1 MTKMWAPSSS
11 MLAPALTHFWSES
24 DRFARRL
31 LVITL
36 LLVLG
41 SSILAGLAP
50 ALLKVL
56 VDRLEQH
63 GVDPAYATSFCLIA
77 GYAFA
82 HWLTTSLGELRD
94 MFCGRADQRIQRRM
108 SFTLFRHVMSLP
120 LCFHLQRKTGAL
132 IQILAN
138 GLMGYRMLLHH
149 IAMTI
154 LPIVVELM
162 TMSAVLFLLD
172 RGEFLGIIGISL
184 VFYAVV
190 LWAGIRRIGKP
201 ARAVSTA
208 KINASAVL
216 TDSIL
221 NYETIKYFGAESQV
235 HGRFGEALI
244 STEDNWDR
252 LYRRKLEN
260 SLIVAGI
267 FAVSLGVLVYC
278 AAREVQQGRMSI
290 GEFVLVNAYV
300 LRITQ
305 PLEAI
310 GFAFRD
316 IAEGMA
322 WIADMTKLLGEQC
335 EGDTVEH
342 PVAMAAGPLGLAFAR
357 VSYSYPGDRDV
368 IKDVTFM
375 VPAGKSMAIV
385 GSSGSGKSSL
395 IRLLVR
401 VVEPREGLIFLNG
414 TPLSNIPKSTLRTV
428 IAVVPQDIALFNDT
442 IAYNIGFGRQGCTS
456 AEIIRAAK
464 VAHIHDFIVGLP
476 DGYETQVGER
486 GLKLSGGEKQRVAIA
501 RAVVRE
507 PRIFVFDEGTSS
519 LDPETEQAILSDL
532 KRALST
538 TTKLIIAHRLSNVVH
553 ADEIIVLS
561 RGRIVEY
568 GTHPELLRRGGAY
581 AAMWRAQSK
590 RSA

>member
-1 MTKMWAPSSS
+1 MTTPSSS
-11 MLAPALTHFWSES
+11 MLTLAVTHFWSAS
-24 DRFARRL
+24 DLFARRL

-50 ALLKVL
+50 ALLKAI
-56 VDRLEQH
+56 VDRLEPR
-63 GVDPAYATSFCLIA
+63 GVDPAYGTSLCLIV
-77 GYAFA
+77 GYASV
-82 HWLTTSLGELRD
+82 HWMMTSLGELRD

-108 SFTLFRHVMSLP
+108 SFTLFWHVMSLP

-132 IQILAN
+132 IQVLAN

-154 LPIVVELM
+154 LPIVVELV
-162 TMSAVLFLLD
+162 TMCTVLLILD
-172 RGEFLGIIGISL
+172 RGEFLVIIGISA
-184 VFYAVV
+184 FFCAVV
-190 LWAGIRRIGKP
+190 FWTGIRRIGNP

-208 KINASAVL
+208 RINASAVL

-221 NYETIKYFGAESQV
+221 NYETIKYFGGESEV
-235 HGRFGEALI
+235 HRRFGEALI

-260 SLIVAGI
+260 GLAVAGI
-267 FAVSLGVLVYC
+267 FAVSLGILVYC
-278 AAREVQQGRMSI
+278 AARDVQQGRMSV

-300 LRITQ
+300 LRITL

-322 WIADMTKLLGEQC
+322 WVADMTKLLGERR
-335 EGDTVEH
+335 EADTVEA
-342 PVAMAAGPLGLAFAR
+342 PAVVPPGPLGVAFAR
-357 VSYSYPGDRDV
+357 VSYSYPGDGDV
-368 IKDVTFM
+368 IRDVTFM
-375 VPAGKSMAIV
+375 VPAGKSIAIV

-414 TPLSNIPKSTLRTV
+414 TPLSNIAKATLRTV

-442 IAYNIGFGRQGCTS
+442 IAYNIGFGRKGSTS
-456 AEIIRAAK
+456 AEIVRAAK
-464 VAHIHDFIVGLP
+464 IAHIHDFIIGLP
-476 DGYETQVGER
+476 DGYETKVGER
-486 GLKLSGGEKQRVAIA
+486 GITLSGGEKQRVAIA
-501 RAVVRE
+501 RAVIRE
-507 PRIFVFDEGTSS
+507 PRIFIFDEGTSS
-519 LDPETEQAILSDL
+519 LDAETEQAILNDL
-532 KRALST
+532 ERVLSST
-538 TTKLIIAHRLSNVVH
+538 TKFIIAHRLSNVVH

-568 GTHPELLRRGGAY
+568 GTHSELLRRGGAY
-581 AAMWRAQSK
+581 TAMWRAQS
-590 RSA
+590 RFSV